1 MFHLSTVKE
10 ETYRLLQSLFLI
22 EKINKQFALA
32 GGTALALQ
40 LGHRHSIDLDIFS
53 PHDFNTREIEI
64 TLSSV
69 PEFDFKLVNA
79 NKQMLFAYINQI
91 KCDFVHEPAKQ
102 IRPFIEQDGVKYF
115 SIEDIAAMKMH
126 TICGRG
132 KKKDFFDVYVLIEKY
147 GWQTM
152 LKWFEEKYDSSQLY
166 FLWRS
171 ITYFE
176 DAEEDVDI
184 EGYDPY
190 TKDWQEIKTFIFK
203 NCS

>member
-184 EGYDPY
+184 EGYAPY

>member
-22 EKINKQFALA
+22 ETINKQFTLA

-40 LGHRHSIDLDIFS
+40 LGHRQSIDLDIFS
-53 PHDFNTREIEI
+53 PHEFNTREIEI

-102 IRPFIEQDGVKYF
+102 IRPFVEQDGVKYF

-184 EGYDPY
+184 EGYAPY

>member
-22 EKINKQFALA
+22 ETINKQFVLA

-53 PHDFNTREIEI
+53 PNEFNTREIEI

-91 KCDFVHEPAKQ
+91 K
-102 IRPFIEQDGVKYF
+102 
-115 SIEDIAAMKMH
+115 
-126 TICGRG
+126 
-132 KKKDFFDVYVLIEKY
+132 
-147 GWQTM
+147 
-152 LKWFEEKYDSSQLY
+152 YDSSQLY

-184 EGYDPY
+184 EGYAPY
-190 TKDWQEIKTFIFK
+190 TKNWQEIKSFIFK
-203 NCS
+203 NCR